1 MDIRIFTLIIQI
13 DGIKGMQLRI
23 PEPFI
28 KMIIVILNP
37 SGLQVSSMI
46 ITLNLR
52 IIAIDIIK
60 YLSVASYL
68 MEICPYLE
76 DLIRRNYKRMETLLI

>member
-1 MDIRIFTLIIQI
+1 
-13 DGIKGMQLRI
+13 
-23 PEPFI
+23 
-28 KMIIVILNP
+28 MIVVILNP

-52 IIAIDIIK
+52 VIAIDIIK

-76 DLIRRNYKRMETLLI
+76 DLIRNYKRMETLFI